1 MTRYA
6 IGIDLGG
13 THVKA
18 ASVAETGEVMG
29 RGADTTRD
37 GVAAGA
43 WLPTIRALVERL
55 IAERGGPPAGIGVGA
70 PGIAAADGRSIAF
83 MQGRLAGL
91 QGLDW
96 SDALEVRLPVR
107 VLNDAHAAL
116 LGEAWTGAAAGC
128 REVVLLTLG
137 TGVGGAMLSE
147 GRLVL
152 GATGRAGHWGH
163 VSLDPD
169 GPPSITGMPG
179 SLEGAIGN
187 CTVAARTQGRF
198 TDTRDLVLA
207 HRAGDPLATRV
218 WRRSVRDLAVAIAS
232 IANAVDPELVVVGG
246 GIAQA
251 GAALFAPLAED
262 LALVEWRPL
271 GRRIRVLPAALGD
284 LAGAIGAARAA
295 LAAEGTRAPPTTT
308 WPPPAASST
317 P

>member
-1 MTRYA
+1 MRYA

-18 ASVAETGEVMG
+18 VSVSETGEVLG
-29 RGADTTRD
+29 HATDTTGD
-37 GVAAGA
+37 GGATAAA
-43 WLPTIRALVERL
+43 WVPTIRALVARL
-55 IAERGGPPAGIGVGA
+55 SSDRSALPSGFGVGA
-70 PGIAAADGRSIAF
+70 PGLAAADGRSIAF

-96 SDALEVRLPVR
+96 AGALGTTAPVR

-116 LGEAWTGAAAGC
+116 LGEAWTGAARGC

-137 TGVGGAMLSE
+137 TGVGGAILSG
-147 GRLVL
+147 GRLLL

-163 VSLDPD
+163 ISLDPD

-187 CTVAARTQGRF
+187 CTIAARTDGRF
-198 TDTRDLVLA
+198 TDTRALVEA
-207 HRAGDPLATRV
+207 HLAGDPLATRV

-246 GIAQA
+246 GIARA
-251 GAALFAPLAED
+251 GAALFEPLAED
-262 LALVEWRPL
+262 LAAVEWRPL
-271 GRRIRVLPAALGD
+271 GGRVRVLPAALGEV
-284 LAGAIGAARAA
+284 AGAIGAARAA
-295 LAAEGTRAPPTTT
+295 LGGE
-308 WPPPAASST
+308 AAS
-317 P
+317 

>member
-1 MTRYA
+1 MRYA
-6 IGIDLGG
+6 IGVDLGG
-13 THVKA
+13 THIKA
-18 ASVAETGEVMG
+18 ASVSETGEVLG
-29 RGADTTRD
+29 RASDATRD
-37 GVAAGA
+37 ARDGAAAA
-43 WLPTIRALVERL
+43 WVPTIRGLVARLAEER
-55 IAERGGPPAGIGVGA
+55 EEPPSGFGVGA
-70 PGIAAADGRSIAF
+70 PGLAAADGRSIAF

-96 SDALEVRLPVR
+96 ASALGTSTPVR

-128 REVVLLTLG
+128 GEVVLLTLG
-137 TGVGGAMLSE
+137 TGVGGAILSG

-163 VSLDPD
+163 ISLDPE

-187 CTVAARTQGRF
+187 CTVAARSQGRF
-198 TDTRDLVLA
+198 TDTRALVEA
-207 HRAGDPLATRV
+207 HLAGDPLATRV

-246 GIAQA
+246 GIARA
-251 GAALFAPLAED
+251 GGALFDPLAQE
-262 LALVEWRPL
+262 LATVEWRPL
-271 GRRIRVLPAALGD
+271 GRRVRVLPAALGD

-295 LAAEGTRAPPTTT
+295 LGMEGA
-308 WPPPAASST
+308 
-317 P
+317 

>member
-6 IGIDLGG
+6 IGVDLGG

-18 ASVAETGEVMG
+18 ASVSEAGAVLGRASNATGDRE
-29 RGADTTRD
+29 GA
-37 GVAAGA
+37 AAG
-43 WLPTIRALVERL
+43 WIPTVRGLVVRLVE
-55 IAERGGPPAGIGVGA
+55 ERGTPPSGIGVGA
-70 PGIAAADGRSIAF
+70 PGIAAADARSIAF
-83 MQGRLAGL
+83 MEGRLAGL

-96 SDALEVRLPVR
+96 TAALGASTPVR

-128 REVVLLTLG
+128 AEVVLLTLG
-137 TGVGGAMLSE
+137 TGVGGAILSG

-187 CTVAARTQGRF
+187 YSLAARSEGRF
-198 TDTRDLVLA
+198 TDTRALVEA
-207 HRAGDPLATRV
+207 HLAGDAAATRV
-218 WRRSVRDLAVAIAS
+218 WRRSVRCLAVAIAS
-232 IANAVDPELVVVGG
+232 IANAVDPERVVVGG
-246 GIAQA
+246 GIARA
-251 GAALFAPLAED
+251 GAALFDPLAAELD
-262 LALVEWRPL
+262 TVEWRPL
-271 GRRIRVLPAALGD
+271 GRRVRVLPAALGD

-295 LAAEGTRAPPTTT
+295 LGAAE
-308 WPPPAASST
+308 S
-317 P
+317 